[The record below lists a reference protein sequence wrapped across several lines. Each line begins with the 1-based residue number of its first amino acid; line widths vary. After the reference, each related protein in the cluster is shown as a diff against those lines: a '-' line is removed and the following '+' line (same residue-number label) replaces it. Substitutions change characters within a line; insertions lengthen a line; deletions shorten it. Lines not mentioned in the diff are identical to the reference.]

1 MAKEESEKNEEY
13 YKGVTFLNFQSG
25 SPDQPTDRVL
35 QLLTKFVIDLHK
47 EKIRV
52 YNNLQIGKP
61 TGGGCPPGG
70 CHE

>member
-1 MAKEESEKNEEY
+1 MAKKEKSEKDY
-13 YKGVTFLNFQSG
+13 YNGVTFLNFQSG
-25 SPDQPTDRVL
+25 SPDQPTDRL
-35 QLLTKFVIDLHK
+35 LELLTRFVIDLQK

-52 YNNLQIGKP
+52 YSNIQIGKP

>member
-1 MAKEESEKNEEY
+1 MAKKEESEKDY
-13 YKGVTFLNFQSG
+13 YNGVTFLNFQSG
-25 SPDQPTDRVL
+25 SPDQPTDRL
-35 QLLTKFVIDLHK
+35 LELLTRFVIDLQK

-52 YNNLQIGKP
+52 YSNIQIGKP